1 MNPLRAAVPR
11 RARLLAAAG
20 LVAAALGAQAQPQAM
35 RPETTRAEAEWLEG
49 VHSALGHRDCPRAV
63 ARLNDGLERRFP
75 DAYVMAGA
83 MFEQGLCVKAQWER
97 ASTMYQRALAAGHRG
112 GQYRLVAGMAER
124 DPAVALWWSQE
135 GSALQ
140 LPSEC
145 RVAAEAHRD
154 AEAYAA
160 ALRAWPSGRLGI
172 CSFIA
177 GVSAS
182 VFGEVEYPGD
192 TRGRQIDGTVEMHIL
207 PGAGRIEWQG
217 MDLKLSEAWV
227 AQLPAARAGRL
238 DAQAREA
245 VRAYLDGIAQRALRR
260 YPIPAQA
267 GADLRLVVRL
277 AFFSR

>member
-1 MNPLRAAVPR
+1 MKAKLAA
-11 RARLLAAAG
+11 LLLGAAAAG
-20 LVAAALGAQAQPQAM
+20 ATAEAL
-35 RPETTRAEAEWLEG
+35 RPEVTRAESEWLAG
-49 VHSALGHRDCPRAV
+49 VHSALGHRDCPLAV
-63 ARLNDGLERRFP
+63 ARLNDGLEKRYL

-124 DPAVALWWSQE
+124 DRAVALWWSQE
-135 GSALQ
+135 GTALQ

-145 RVAAEAHRD
+145 RVAAETHGD

-160 ALRAWPSGRLGI
+160 ALRAWPAGRLGV

-177 GVSAS
+177 GVAAS

-192 TRGRQIDGTVEMHIL
+192 TRGRQIEGTVEMHIL

-217 MDLKLSEAWV
+217 VDLRLSEAWV

-245 VRAYLDGIAQRALRR
+245 VLAYLDGIAQRALRR
-260 YPIPAQA
+260 YPVPTQA

-277 AFFSR
+277 VFSSR